1 MRDLHKIAVKQ
12 LLIPSLFLPL
22 LLSGCASIID
32 ATSDHPIEEYEGT
45 RTLGSAV
52 EDESIELK
60 VAVNLRKAS
69 DTLKDANVDIV
80 SFNGSVLLV
89 GEVPDE
95 QAKRLAGETAS
106 KIRQVKKV
114 YNELRVA
121 GATSWLSRSN
131 DLWIT
136 TKVSTQM
143 TMDPDFPSSRV
154 KVVTENGVVY
164 LLGLVNETEA
174 AHAIDLVQQ
183 IYGVERIVKLFEYI

>member
-1 MRDLHKIAVKQ
+1 MRILTIA
-12 LLIPSLFLPL
+12 LLSPI

-32 ATSDHPIEEYEGT
+32 ATSEHPIEEYEGT

-69 DTLKDANVDIV
+69 ETLKNSNIDIV

-89 GEVPDE
+89 GEVPDDTS
-95 QAKRLAGETAS
+95 KSLAGDTAS
-106 KIRQVKKV
+106 KVRRVKKV

-121 GATSWLSRSN
+121 GTTSWLSRSN

-136 TKVSTQM
+136 TKVGTQM

-164 LLGLVNETEA
+164 LMGLVNETEA
-174 AHAIDLVQQ
+174 AHAIDLVQK